1 MPRAAA
7 ALTIASVVWTMILF
21 AAPAA
26 IGHSAFGPP
35 AAVVYAASSRICHQR
50 PERSFHLKA
59 FPLPVCARCLG
70 LYLAGAIGAGIAWAS
85 HRRPPAR
92 ARLALALAAVP
103 TAATW
108 GAEVAG
114 MAAFSN
120 MARALAAL
128 PLGLVAGWL
137 CVQMLR
143 YDSHL
148 DGHQV
153 DHRGSRSHSG

>member
-1 MPRAAA
+1 
-7 ALTIASVVWTMILF
+7 MILF
-21 AAPAA
+21 VAPGASD
-26 IGHSAFGPP
+26 HSSFGPP

-50 PERSFHLKA
+50 SERSFHLA
-59 FPLPVCARCLG
+59 GAQLPVCARCLG
-70 LYLAGAIGAGIAWAS
+70 LYLSGAIGAVMAWTS
-85 HRRPPAR
+85 RRRPDDR
-92 ARLALALAAVP
+92 ARLVLAVAAIP

-108 GAEVAG
+108 AAEVAG
-114 MAAFSN
+114 LAAFSN
-120 MARALAAL
+120 VGRALAAL

-153 DHRGSRSHSG
+153 DDRGSRPYSG

>member
-1 MPRAAA
+1 
-7 ALTIASVVWTMILF
+7 MILF

-26 IGHSAFGPP
+26 IGRSAFGPT

-50 PERSFHLKA
+50 PERSFHLA
-59 FPLPVCARCLG
+59 TFPLPVCARCLG
-70 LYLAGAIGAGIAWAS
+70 LYLSGAIGAAVAWAS
-85 HRRPPAR
+85 RRRPGDR
-92 ARLALALAAVP
+92 ARLVLAVAAVP

-108 GAEVAG
+108 AAEVAG
-114 MAAFSN
+114 LAAFSN
-120 MARALAAL
+120 TARALAAL
-128 PLGLVAGWL
+128 PLGLVVGWL
-137 CVQMLR
+137 CIQMLR